1 MLQVNQQQ
9 ILECLLKV
17 GVRQGDG
24 VLVHSALQYFGRPD
38 GGIEIYLNALRAAV
52 GLNNRPPK
60 GTLAVPVFNFSFA
73 SEAEYD
79 PDLAPALGMGAF
91 SEFFRQQPEAVRTR
105 HPMQS
110 FALIGEHAAE
120 LAALDTPSAFDDG
133 SAVDRMV
140 RMGFKLL
147 LLGADV
153 QAASVLH
160 YSEQRVG
167 VPYRYW
173 KDFSGRVRR
182 AGSWQPVSC
191 RMYVRDLEMDAQ
203 LEIYEV
209 EQELRRRGQ
218 WQSAALHYGQ
228 ISLCTLPDFV
238 QATSDLLR
246 QDPWRFVSNPPEV
259 KE

>member
-1 MLQVNQQQ
+1 MQEVNRQQ
-9 ILECLLKV
+9 ILDCLHQV
-17 GVRQGDG
+17 GVQPGDG
-24 VLVHSALQYFGRPD
+24 LLVHSALQFFGRPQ
-38 GGIEIYLNALRAAV
+38 GGIGIYLDALQEAV
-52 GLNNRPPK
+52 GMKDDPAR

-73 SEAEYD
+73 KGQDYD
-79 PDLAPALGMGAF
+79 PDLTPAVGMGAF
-91 SEFFRQQPEAVRTR
+91 SEFIRQQPGALRTS

-110 FALIGEHAAE
+110 FAVIGQHAAE

-140 RMGFKLL
+140 QLGFNLL

-173 KDFSGRVRR
+173 KEFHGQLRR
-182 AGSWQPVSC
+182 QDVWQPSVY
-191 RMYVRDLEMDAQ
+191 RMYVRDMEIDAR

-209 EQELRRRGQ
+209 EKELRTRGQ
-218 WQSAALHYGQ
+218 WQAAPLNYGW
-228 ISLCTLPDFV
+228 ISLCSLADFV
-238 QATSDLLR
+238 RATSDLLR
-246 QDPWRFVSNPPEV
+246 ADPWCFVTNPPEV
-259 KE
+259 KK